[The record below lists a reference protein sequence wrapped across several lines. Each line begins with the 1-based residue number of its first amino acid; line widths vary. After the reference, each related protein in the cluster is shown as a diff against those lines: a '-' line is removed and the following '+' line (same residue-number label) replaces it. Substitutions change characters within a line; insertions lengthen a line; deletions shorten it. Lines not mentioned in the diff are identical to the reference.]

1 MTKLGNFSPKRR
13 AFLGFAGVG
22 LASALL
28 ASCATPNGGTAPTD
42 NASAPAADLPPVEIT
57 LSSYAVAKPV
67 FEQLIPEFQKYW
79 QEEKGQ
85 TVTFKESYGPSG
97 QQSRA
102 IIEGFEADVLAQN
115 LETNVTSLVDAGLV
129 SEDWA
134 TRLPN
139 NASPATTVMALV
151 VRPGNPKNI
160 ESWSDLARDGV
171 GIVAINPKTS
181 GNARWGVLGGF
192 GSTLKADGD
201 GAAQAYLDGLV
212 RNIQVLES
220 GGREATDA
228 FVTQGIGDVMVN
240 FENEIIFTNQVQG
253 ETIPYVV
260 PTSNVS
266 VDFPVTVIDS
276 VVDARGTREVAE
288 AFAEFLFTPVAQEI
302 YAKAGYRPID
312 EAVLAA
318 HASQY
323 GAVDTFYTP
332 ADFGGWKEINS
343 LLFADGALFEQSQA
357 KVQR

>member
-1 MTKLGNFSPKRR
+1 MTNPFPYVQKRR
-13 AFLGFAGVG
+13 TFLGWAGLG
-22 LASALL
+22 LAGTLL
-28 ASCATPNGGTAPTD
+28 ASCATTGPDQADQTTEGAA
-42 NASAPAADLPPVEIT
+42 ASDLPPVEIT

-67 FEQLIPEFQKYW
+67 FDQLIPEFQEHWKE
-79 QEEKGQ
+79 QTGQ

-151 VRPGNPKNI
+151 VRPDNPKNI
-160 ESWSDLARDGV
+160 QDWSDLARDGV
-171 GIVAINPKTS
+171 EIVAINPKTS

-192 GSTLKADGD
+192 GSTLKANGE
-201 GAAQAYLDGLV
+201 GAAEAYLDGLV
-212 RNIQVLES
+212 RNIRVLES

-228 FVTQGIGDVMVN
+228 FVNQGIGDVMVN
-240 FENEIIFTNQVQG
+240 FENEILYTNQAQG
-253 ETIPYVV
+253 EETPYVI
-260 PTSNVS
+260 PRSNVQ

-288 AFAEFLFTPVAQEI
+288 AFTAFLFTPLAQEI

-312 EAVLAA
+312 QAAFDA
-318 HASQY
+318 HADQY
-323 GAVDTFYTP
+323 EPVDTFYTP
-332 ADFGGWKEINS
+332 ADFGGWKEVNS